1 MIKEFSVLVGKLR
14 AEEVSDA
21 LMESGAYSVSIE
33 DADAESEQEKPIFGE
48 PGLEPSVCAWDNSRL
63 KVLADSSFAIEP
75 VLQKI
80 TTELEIDHPI
90 LEGRVEVPD
99 NDWVRI
105 TQAQFQ
111 PTQINEKLWIVPTWH
126 EPPNPEAVNIR
137 LDPGVA
143 FGTGTHP
150 TTRLCL
156 EWLASHDLQGRS
168 VLDYGCG
175 SGILA
180 VAAKK
185 LGAEVACGTDIDP
198 QAVYAAE
205 ENARANDVEAHFFL
219 PDDLSDGQ
227 FDVVVAN
234 ILSNPLRILAPA
246 LLARV
251 ADGGSLILSGI
262 LERQA
267 EELIEIYREND
278 PTLPLQIW
286 KICDG
291 WVCLAGTRTTNS

>member
-1 MIKEFSVLVGKLR
+1 MLEEFSVLVGKLK

-21 LMESGAYSVSIE
+21 LIEAGAYSVSIE

-48 PGLEPSVCAWDNSRL
+48 PGLEPEVCSWDNSRL
-63 KVLADSSFAIEP
+63 KVLADDSFPIADAIKQIGET
-75 VLQKI
+75 LG
-80 TTELEIDHPI
+80 IDDLR
-90 LEGRVEVPD
+90 LEGEQAVPD

-111 PTQINEKLWIVPTWH
+111 PTQISDKLWIVPTWH
-126 EPPNPEAVNIR
+126 EPPCPEAVNIR

-150 TTRLCL
+150 TTKLCL
-156 EWLASHDLQGRS
+156 QWLDSHGLEGKS

-185 LGAEVACGTDIDP
+185 IGASSACGTDIDP
-198 QAVYAAE
+198 QAVEAADA
-205 ENARANDVEAHFFL
+205 NAEANGADCAFFL
-219 PDDLSDGQ
+219 PEDMPEGK

-234 ILSNPLRILAPA
+234 ILSNPLRILSPA

-251 ADGGSLILSGI
+251 ASGGSLVLSGI

-278 PTLPLQIW
+278 PNLPLSVW
-286 KICDG
+286 KTEDG
-291 WVCLAGTRTTNS
+291 WVCLAGTRLN

>member
-1 MIKEFSVLVGKLR
+1 MLKEFSLITTKAL
-14 AEEVSDA
+14 AEDLSDF
-21 LMESGAYSVSIE
+21 LMDNGAYSVSIE
-33 DADAESEQEKPIFGE
+33 DADADSAQEKPLFGE
-48 PGLEPSVCAWDNSRL
+48 PGIEIDQYAWDRSRL
-63 KVLADSSFAIEP
+63 KVLADESFPIEDILLKAKADLGASD
-75 VLQKI
+75 VS
-80 TTELEIDHPI
+80 
-90 LEGRVEVPD
+90 LEGAKEVPD

-105 TQAQFQ
+105 TQAQFT
-111 PTQINEKLWIVPTWH
+111 PTKIAENLWIVPSWH
-126 EPPNPEAVNIR
+126 TPPDPSAINIR

-156 EWLASHDLQGRS
+156 EWLDSHDLTGKS

-185 LGAEVACGTDIDP
+185 LGAEKVIGTDIDP
-198 QAVYAAE
+198 QAIEAANY
-205 ENARANDVEAHFFL
+205 NAEVNEAQARFYL
-219 PDDLSDGQ
+219 PKDMPEGK

-234 ILSNPLRILAPA
+234 ILSNPLKILAPA

-251 ADGGSLILSGI
+251 ADGGSLVLSGI

-267 EELIEIYREND
+267 EELIEIYGSYKPNS
-278 PTLPLQIW
+278 PLSIW
-286 KICDG
+286 KSAEGWICLSG
-291 WVCLAGTRTTNS
+291 KIHS